1 MGDNLLS
8 QESGSWAG
16 MRPLTSSNAG
26 GQSYTR
32 RATVETEIQK
42 TLLLRREEWAGAAPL
57 LQSETL
63 VYLIRHIRRSSVEW
77 RRRPSEGATSGLI
90 YRILQ
95 AHEDLL
101 GQLVSELSARI
112 GRISTRLA
120 QGFDE
125 VTSEEI
131 VWKVDTKILELI
143 LEERPSRPG
152 EFLEV
157 AFNKAVQGRAIDAV
171 RKHKNSV
178 TGHRDQMAG
187 TVQEHDAD
195 GDELRP
201 LEVALDQR
209 PGPLEHFLEEED
221 EARTRQLVQKAWDAV
236 KDPRDRKAVRLHFME
251 GLQVKDLVRHFNKS
265 ERQIRNRINAALNAM
280 RAAIGGQK

>member
-95 AHEDLL
+95 ANEDLL

-131 VWKVDTKILELI
+131 VWKVYTKIMELI

-157 AFNKAVQGRAIDAV
+157 AFNNAVCGWAMDNV
-171 RKHKNSV
+171 REPTDRVSDRSEP
-178 TGHRDQMAG
+178 TAG
-187 TVQEHDAD
+187 A
-195 GDELRP
+195 
-201 LEVALDQR
+201 
-209 PGPLEHFLEEED
+209 
-221 EARTRQLVQKAWDAV
+221 
-236 KDPRDRKAVRLHFME
+236 
-251 GLQVKDLVRHFNKS
+251 
-265 ERQIRNRINAALNAM
+265 
-280 RAAIGGQK
+280 

>member
-42 TLLLRREEWAGAAPL
+42 TLLLRRVEWAGAAPH

-95 AHEDLL
+95 ANEDLL

-131 VWKVDTKILELI
+131 VWKVDTTVLELI

-157 AFNKAVQGRAIDAV
+157 AFNKAVRGRAIDTV
-171 RKHKNSV
+171 RRHKNSV
-178 TGHRDQMAG
+178 MGHRDQMAG

-195 GDELRP
+195 GDELRA

-221 EARTRQLVQKAWDAV
+221 EARTRQLVEKAWDAV